1 MAMNEHD
8 LDPLDDLEDDDEP
21 RALVRH
27 LRAKIKDQRRQLAN
41 AFEDGKTAGRDEE
54 QRDQAWKTTGI
65 PASVR
70 ALMGDVDPRD
80 PDALAAKAAEL
91 QADGL
96 RWGDEAAAVTARVEE
111 EARMGA
117 LDRMSGLAA
126 GGSIPDVEGAK
137 ADRIKAAIDRHQEVP
152 QEELAWFLEHVEGA
166 TDAIT
171 AAKRRGW

>member
-80 PDALAAKAAEL
+80 PDALTSSTSRPHYSSQPASIAKTSASR
-91 QADGL
+91 G
-96 RWGDEAAAVTARVEE
+96 RCCSVT
-111 EARMGA
+111 
-117 LDRMSGLAA
+117 
-126 GGSIPDVEGAK
+126 SISRTVIHPE
-137 ADRIKAAIDRHQEVP
+137 
-152 QEELAWFLEHVEGA
+152 
-166 TDAIT
+166 
-171 AAKRRGW
+171 